1 MDKTKVKLFRCG
13 EYELEN
19 KINTWLEEHK
29 HNVEVVDIKLS
40 MEKASERALIIYKVE
55 E

>member
-1 MDKTKVKLFRCG
+1 MKKTRVKLFRCD

-19 KINTWLEEHK
+19 RINKWLEE

-40 MEKASERALIIYKVE
+40 IEKASERALIIYKVE